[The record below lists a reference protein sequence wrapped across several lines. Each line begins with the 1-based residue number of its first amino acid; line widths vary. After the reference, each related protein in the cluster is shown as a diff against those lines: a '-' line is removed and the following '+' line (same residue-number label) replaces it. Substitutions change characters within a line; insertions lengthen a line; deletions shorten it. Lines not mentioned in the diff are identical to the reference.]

1 MKNCKDL
8 MTNNPVC
15 CTPDDTAVRVAKIMK
30 TEDVGS
36 VPVCEG
42 RESRKLVGIV
52 TDRDLAIQVVAAG
65 KDPNSVKAGDV
76 MTREPVT
83 CRANQ
88 DLQSAIDAMEKYQIR
103 RIPVVDES
111 GQLIGI
117 IAQADVATRNDEP
130 EKTAELVEE
139 VSQPAASM
147 RAG

>member
-1 MKNCKDL
+1 
-8 MTNNPVC
+8 MTANPIC
-15 CTPDDTAVRVAKIMK
+15 CTPDDTAARVAKIMK

-65 KDPNSVKAGDV
+65 KDPNSVKVKDV

-83 CRANQ
+83 CRADQ
-88 DLQSAIDAMEKYQIR
+88 DLEGALEAMEKYQIR
-103 RIPVVDES
+103 RLPVIDES
-111 GQLIGI
+111 GHLIGI
-117 IAQADVATRNDEP
+117 IAQADVATRSNEP

-139 VSQPAASM
+139 VSQPAAM

>member
-8 MTNNPVC
+8 MTTNPVC
-15 CTPDDTAVRVAKIMK
+15 CTPDDTAARVAKIMK

-52 TDRDLAIQVVAAG
+52 TDRDLAIQVVVAG
-65 KDPNSVKAGDV
+65 KDPNSVKVKDV

-83 CRANQ
+83 CRADQ
-88 DLQSAIDAMEKYQIR
+88 DLEGALEAMEKYQIR
-103 RIPVVDES
+103 RLPVIDES
-111 GQLIGI
+111 GHLIGI
-117 IAQADVATRNDEP
+117 IAQADVATRSNEP

-139 VSQPAASM
+139 VSQPAAM

>member
-1 MKNCKDL
+1 
-8 MTNNPVC
+8 MTANPVC
-15 CTPDDTAVRVAKIMK
+15 AAPDDTAARVAKIMK

-42 RESRKLVGIV
+42 RENRKLVGIV

-65 KDPNSVKAGDV
+65 KDPNSVKVRDV

-83 CRANQ
+83 CRADQ
-88 DLQSAIDAMEKYQIR
+88 DLQTAIDAMEKHQIR
-103 RIPVVDES
+103 RLPVIDES

-117 IAQADVATRNDEP
+117 IAQADVATRNDDP
-130 EKTAELVEE
+130 DQTAELVEE
-139 VSQPAASM
+139 VSQPASTM

>member
-1 MKNCKDL
+1 MKNCRDV
-8 MTNNPVC
+8 MTANPIC
-15 CTPDDTAVRVAKIMK
+15 CTPDDTAARVAKIMK

-65 KDPNSVKAGDV
+65 KDSNSVKVKDV

-83 CRANQ
+83 CRADQ
-88 DLQSAIDAMEKYQIR
+88 DLEGALEAMEKYQIR
-103 RIPVVDES
+103 RLPVIDES
-111 GQLIGI
+111 GHLIGI
-117 IAQADVATRNDEP
+117 IAQADVATRSNEP

-139 VSQPAASM
+139 VSQPAAM